1 MFMTQFRLPPKRY
14 SHVHVHNAAVSASLL
29 VLLTVT
35 AGCGGGSETARAPAA
50 DPRKRP
56 APEPEDAGMQCTAFN
71 ADYRS
76 EFKACASDDDCEV
89 VAVQYGCLEQRGVYA
104 VAKADREE
112 FDRCLPNVE
121 RLKSCMFKPDPVRAE
136 NGRVVSEDLHDV
148 HARCVAG
155 SCTAR
160 VEERACGSAELECT
174 GAQLCVSYEDKL
186 GVTQFRCVDNQCGDA
201 KLDCECAKPVCD
213 MIGDT
218 MRACAV
224 EQIVASDV
232 YCKPILR

>member
-14 SHVHVHNAAVSASLL
+14 SHVHVHNAAVSSLL
-29 VLLTVT
+29 LLLTVT
-35 AGCGGGSETARAPAA
+35 AGCGGSSETARAPAA
-50 DPRKRP
+50 DPRKRTEP
-56 APEPEDAGMQCTAFN
+56 PPEDAGIECPGFT

-89 VAVQYGCLEQRGVYA
+89 VGVQYGCLEQRGVYA

-112 FDRCLPNVE
+112 FDRCLPRVE
-121 RLKSCMFKPDPVRAE
+121 ALKACRFKPAPERAE
-136 NGRVVSEDLHDV
+136 DGRVVSADLHDV
-148 HARCVAG
+148 RARCIAG

-174 GAQLCVSYEDKL
+174 GTQLCVSYLDTM
-186 GVTQFRCVDNQCGDA
+186 GVTQFRCMNNQCGEQT
-201 KLDCECAKPVCD
+201 LDCECAGSLCG

-218 MRACAV
+218 MRECAID
-224 EQIVASDV
+224 QIDTADV